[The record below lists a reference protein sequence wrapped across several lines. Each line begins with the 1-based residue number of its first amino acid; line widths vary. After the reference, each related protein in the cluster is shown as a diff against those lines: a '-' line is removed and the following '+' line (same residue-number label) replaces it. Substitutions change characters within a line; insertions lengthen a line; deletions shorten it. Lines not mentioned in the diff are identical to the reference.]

1 MMKDLQVQSS
11 RAIKSRWQ
19 MSLAPSYRVSFL
31 FSTQTR
37 QGDIFY
43 VRGRSLYIYTASN
56 ITCVV
61 YLLLYA
67 AAAAAIKRN
76 KWTRLVL
83 DTWVFIITRHLLWV
97 WNWSF
102 NVIIRATPFWWWWW
116 LNLLDYYEMSSF
128 FLINAFNVVII
139 IS

>member
-19 MSLAPSYRVSFL
+19 MSLAPSYRVSSL
-31 FSTQTR
+31 HNTSR
-37 QGDIFY
+37 GYILCARAIFI
-43 VRGRSLYIYTASN
+43 YIYTASN

-102 NVIIRATPFWWWWW
+102 NVIISATPFWWWWW
-116 LNLLDYYEMSSF
+116 WLNFLDYYEMSSF
-128 FLINAFNVVII
+128 FLINAFNVLII